1 MLQVGSM
8 TRPDRTAP
16 QRISC
21 ERHSSMRSETF
32 DVVIVGGGNA
42 GIGVTG
48 PVRRAG
54 MSVAMIESHDL
65 GGTCPNRGCTPKKV
79 LVAAGHALHEIE
91 RAAIHHISVGKPKLD
106 WAALI
111 DREKDLIKDIPANL
125 ARSMAKRNVEVIR
138 GHAAFA
144 GPNLVRV
151 GARELEAKHIVIAT
165 GSKPRPLP
173 IPGAELMITS
183 DEMLT
188 ERDLPASVIFVGGGV
203 ISLEFGHVYARTGT
217 DVTILEALP
226 QLLPAMDADAVAR
239 LQTESERIGISVKTS
254 VSVKRIEP
262 ADGRLRVVF
271 AHDGA
276 EHSAEADRIVN
287 GAGRVANIDTLDLAA
302 GYVEHV
308 NGRVALDRHLR
319 SISNPLVHVCGDA
332 VPTSPQLSPIATYE
346 GDIVGRNIV
355 EGPKY
360 SPDYASMATSVYT
373 VPALAAVGLTE
384 VAARQKGFAI
394 DVHANDM
401 QDWLSAKTYAE
412 TVAWS
417 KIIVDRATD
426 RILGAHF
433 VGHAGQELV
442 NLFGLAMRFGLT
454 AGQIRDN
461 VYAYPT
467 FSSDIKHMLG
477 HG

>member
-1 MLQVGSM
+1 M
-8 TRPDRTAP
+8 T
-16 QRISC
+16 
-21 ERHSSMRSETF
+21 SEKF
-32 DVVIVGGGNA
+32 DVVILGGGNA

-54 MSVAMIESHDL
+54 MSVAMIEADLL

-91 RAAIHHISVGKPKLD
+91 RASVHHIAVGKLELD

-111 DREKDLIKDIPANL
+111 DRERDMIKDIPANL
-125 ARSMAKRNVEVIR
+125 TRSMEKRKVEVIK
-138 GHAAFA
+138 GHASFA
-144 GPNLVRV
+144 GPNVIRV
-151 GARELEAKHIVIAT
+151 GNRELEARHIVIAT

-188 ERDLPASVIFVGGGV
+188 ERDFPGSVIFVGGGV
-203 ISLEFGHVYARTGT
+203 ISLEFGHVYARAGA

-226 QLLPAMDADAVAR
+226 QLLPAMDTDAVTR
-239 LQTESERIGISVKTS
+239 LQTESERIGIRLRTG

-262 ADGRLRVVF
+262 ANGRLRVVF
-271 AHDGA
+271 SHDGA
-276 EHSAEADRIVN
+276 EHAAEADRVIN
-287 GAGRVANIDTLDLAA
+287 GAGRIANVDTLNLAA
-302 GYVEHV
+302 AGVEHA
-308 NGRVALDRHLR
+308 NGRLAVDRHLR
-319 SISNPLVHVCGDA
+319 STSNPNVYVCGDA

-360 SPDYASMATSVYT
+360 SPDYACMATSVYT

-384 VAARQKGFAI
+384 VAARQKGLAI
-394 DVHANDM
+394 DVHTNDM
-401 QDWLSAKTYAE
+401 HDWFSARTYAE

-417 KIIVDRATD
+417 KVIVDRSND

-442 NLFGLAMRFGLT
+442 NIFGLAMRFGIT
-454 AGQIRDN
+454 ARQIREN

>member
-1 MLQVGSM
+1 M
-8 TRPDRTAP
+8 TP
-16 QRISC
+16 
-21 ERHSSMRSETF
+21 EKY
-32 DVVIVGGGNA
+32 DVVILGGGNA

-54 MSVAMIESHDL
+54 MSVAMIEADLL

-91 RAAIHHISVGKPKLD
+91 RASVHHIAVGKPRLD

-111 DREKDLIKDIPANL
+111 DREKDMIKDIPANL
-125 ARSMAKRNVEVIR
+125 ARSMAKRNVEVIK
-138 GHAAFA
+138 GHAAF
-144 GPNLVRV
+144 GSPNTIRV
-151 GARELEAKHIVIAT
+151 GSRELEAKHIVIAT

-173 IPGAELMITS
+173 ILGSELMITS
-183 DEMLT
+183 DEMLS
-188 ERDLPASVIFVGGGV
+188 ERELPASVIFVGGGV
-203 ISLEFGHVYARTGT
+203 IALEFGHVYARAGAE
-217 DVTILEALP
+217 VTILEALP
-226 QLLPAMDADAVAR
+226 ELLPAMDADAVAC
-239 LQTESERIGISVKTS
+239 LQAESECIGIRVRTA
-254 VSVKRIEP
+254 VSVKRIEK
-262 ADGRLRVVF
+262 ANGRLRVVYT
-271 AHDGA
+271 HDGA
-276 EHSAEADRIVN
+276 EYAAEAGRVVN
-287 GAGRVANIDTLDLAA
+287 GAGRIANVDTLDLAA
-302 GYVEHV
+302 GQVEHA

-319 SISNPLVHVCGDA
+319 STSNPLVYVCGDA
-332 VPTSPQLSPIATYE
+332 VPVSPQLSPIATYE

-355 EGPKY
+355 EGPKH

-384 VAARQKGFAI
+384 ATAGQTGVSI
-394 DVHANDM
+394 DVHVNAM
-401 QDWLSAKTYAE
+401 LDWFSAKTYAE

-417 KIIVDRATD
+417 KVIVDRATD

-442 NLFGLAMRFGLT
+442 NIFGLAMRFGIT
-454 AGQIRDN
+454 ATQIREN
-461 VYAYPT
+461 IYAYPT

>member
-1 MLQVGSM
+1 MS
-8 TRPDRTAP
+8 
-16 QRISC
+16 I
-21 ERHSSMRSETF
+21 EKF
-32 DVVIVGGGNA
+32 DVVILGGGNA

-54 MSVAMIESHDL
+54 LSVAMIESHDL
-65 GGTCPNRGCTPKKV
+65 GGTCPNRGCTPQKV

-91 RAAIHHISVGKPKLD
+91 RSSVHHITVGKPKLD

-111 DREKDLIKDIPANL
+111 DREKDMIKDIPANL
-125 ARSMAKRNVEVIR
+125 ARSMAHRNVEVIK
-138 GHAAFA
+138 GHAVFA
-144 GPNLVRV
+144 SPTTIRV
-151 GARELEAKHIVIAT
+151 GDRLLEGKHIVIAT

-173 IPGAELMITS
+173 IPGAAHMITS
-183 DEMLT
+183 DEMLS
-188 ERDLPASVIFVGGGV
+188 ERKLPGSVIFVGGGV
-203 ISLEFGHVYARTGT
+203 ISLEFGHVYARAGAN
-217 DVTILEALP
+217 VTILEALP
-226 QLLPAMDADAVAR
+226 QLLPALDKDAVAR
-239 LQTESERIGISVKTS
+239 LQTENERIGISVRTAI
-254 VSVKRIEP
+254 SVKRIEP

-271 AHDGA
+271 THGG
-276 EHSAEADRIVN
+276 EERSIEADRVVN
-287 GAGRVANIDTLDLAA
+287 GAGRVANIDALDLAT
-302 GYVEHV
+302 GHIEHA
-308 NGRVALDRHLR
+308 NGRVALDNHLR
-319 SISNPLVHVCGDA
+319 SRSNPGVHVCGDA

-384 VAARQKGFAI
+384 TAARQKGMSVE
-394 DVHANDM
+394 VHHNDM
-401 QDWLSAKTYAE
+401 LEWFSARTYAE

-417 KIIVDRATD
+417 KVVVDKATD

-442 NLFGLAMRFGLT
+442 NIFGLAMRFGIT

-461 VYAYPT
+461 IYAYPT
-467 FSSDIKHMLG
+467 FASDIRHMLG
-477 HG
+477 HP